1 MLLSD
6 VEVAEMMSVSRNTVW
21 RWVGSIEEFPQPVKI
36 GGATRWRKADLDKYI
51 ADLKT
56 GDQQIDVEEYIKKVA
71 T

>member
-21 RWVGSIEEFPQPVKI
+21 RWVGSIDKFPQPVKI

-56 GDQQIDVEEYIKKVA
+56 GDQQVDVEEYIKKVA
-71 T
+71 R

>member
-21 RWVGSIEEFPQPVKI
+21 RWVGSIDPQPVKI

-56 GDQQIDVEEYIKKVA
+56 GDQQVDVEEYIKKVA

>member
-21 RWVGSIEEFPQPVKI
+21 RWVGSIEKFPQPVKI
-36 GGATRWRKADLDKYI
+36 GGATRWRKADLDKDI